1 MSVAVERK
9 PADRAWNIPPLVRGA
24 GGELPEGFALGEWTV
39 THLRGTE
46 ASCEVY
52 LVTHAVDGSSC
63 VARVARRSAL
73 AARPGLAG
81 AMLAGAKQ
89 LGKLRHP
96 NLLAVCGHGWTDET
110 SPRPYVLHERVVGRD
125 LAAYQARHGAVE
137 PGLLLAIAGQCAAAL
152 AAMHAAGLAHADL
165 WRGCAVLVPVGGGAG
180 QIKLGGLELAQKI
193 RAGAT
198 ADEEPL
204 VAADLAAL
212 GAMLGELAEDVPNVP
227 PALTEVIA
235 RLADPQRTPR
245 SAGEVLAAIQGADP
259 GASVIAEPALPLRM
273 AGSSGLWTAKEFG
286 QGMPRERPAPSRRI
300 AAWPVIGAVIVGA
313 IAVLAVMLLAG
324 RSLAPELRR
333 IEVGGEAPASEWK
346 VPWVVPARGEDA
358 VRTRGCE
365 EAAARGEGEEVVR
378 TSECEGAEAMARGEG
393 EEAMARGEGEG
404 AERGVSAG
412 AERGVSAGEAV
423 RGVSAGGAAGAAGEV
438 RGAGEAV
445 GAAGATTREGAGGA
459 ARRKVAPVPVVL
471 PPVEA
476 VPVEEVAEEEAPVP
490 PPPVE
495 EDDDGLLPVVRGK
508 AEFAGAGPFLRTTD
522 GA

>member
-1 MSVAVERK
+1 MTVVVDGK

-137 PGLLLAIAGQCAAAL
+137 PGLLLAIACQCAAAL

-165 WRGCAVLVPVGGGAG
+165 WRGCAVLVPVGGGAC
-180 QIKLGGLELAQKI
+180 QIKLGGLELAQRI

-212 GAMLGELAEDVPNVP
+212 GAMLGELAEDVPGVP

-235 RLADPQRTPR
+235 RLADPQRMPR

-273 AGSSGLWTAKEFG
+273 AGASGLWTAREFG
-286 QGMPRERPAPSRRI
+286 QVSLVMPRERPAQPRRS
-300 AAWPVIGAVIVGA
+300 AAWPAVIGAVIVGA
-313 IAVLAVMLLAG
+313 IAVLGMMLAG

-333 IEVGGEAPASEWK
+333 IEVGGEAPAIEWK
-346 VPWVVPARGEDA
+346 VPWVVPARGEAGEREEAVVRASEDGEDA
-358 VRTRGCE
+358 VVRG
-365 EAAARGEGEEVVR
+365 
-378 TSECEGAEAMARGEG
+378 
-393 EEAMARGEGEG
+393 
-404 AERGVSAG
+404 AG
-412 AERGVSAGEAV
+412 AGEA
-423 RGVSAGGAAGAAGEV
+423 EV
-438 RGAGEAV
+438 RGAGEDEAVVRGEAV
-445 GAAGATTREGAGGA
+445 GVATTRENSSGAV
-459 ARRKVAPVPVVL
+459 RRKVAPVPVVL

-476 VPVEEVAEEEAPVP
+476 VPVEEAEVEEAPVP

-495 EDDDGLLPVVRGK
+495 EADDGLLPVVRGK
-508 AEFAGAGPFLRTTD
+508 AEFAGAGPFLKTTD

>member
-1 MSVAVERK
+1 MSVVVDGK

-89 LGKLRHP
+89 LAKLRHP

-137 PGLLLAIAGQCAAAL
+137 PGLLLAIACQCAAAL

-180 QIKLGGLELAQKI
+180 QIKLGGLELAQRI

-212 GAMLGELAEDVPNVP
+212 GAMLGELAEDVPGVP
-227 PALTEVIA
+227 AALAEVIA
-235 RLADPQRTPR
+235 RLTDPQRMPR

-259 GASVIAEPALPLRM
+259 GASVIAEPAQPLRM
-273 AGSSGLWTAKEFG
+273 AGASGLWMAREFG
-286 QGMPRERPAPSRRI
+286 QVSLVLPRERPARSGRS
-300 AAWPVIGAVIVGA
+300 AAWPAVIGAVIVGA
-313 IAVLAVMLLAG
+313 IAVLVMMLAG

-346 VPWVVPARGEDA
+346 VPWVVPARSEDAGGRAVVRAGEDGEEAEVRGASAGEDA
-358 VRTRGCE
+358 VVRG
-365 EAAARGEGEEVVR
+365 AGAGEGED
-378 TSECEGAEAMARGEG
+378 A
-393 EEAMARGEGEG
+393 
-404 AERGVSAG
+404 GVCASAG
-412 AERGVSAGEAV
+412 AGEA
-423 RGVSAGGAAGAAGEV
+423 EV
-438 RGAGEAV
+438 RGAGEDAGVRASAAVRGDAV
-445 GAAGATTREGAGGA
+445 GVAGATTRDGSSGP
-459 ARRKVAPVPVVL
+459 RRKVAPVPVVL

-476 VPVEEVAEEEAPVP
+476 VPVEEAAVEAAPVP

-495 EDDDGLLPVVRGK
+495 EADDGLLPVVRGK
-508 AEFAGAGPFLRTTD
+508 AEFAGAGPFLKTTD